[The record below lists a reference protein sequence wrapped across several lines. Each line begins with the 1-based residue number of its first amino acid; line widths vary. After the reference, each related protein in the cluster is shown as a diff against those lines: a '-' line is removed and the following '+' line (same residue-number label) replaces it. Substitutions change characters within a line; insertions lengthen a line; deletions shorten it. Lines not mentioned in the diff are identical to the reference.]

1 MNTQPDRRRYTIV
14 LAAIAAGILV
24 AGAAIKPEPKHE
36 PVISES
42 ERLRLQQLSD
52 RRELERLAAQFS
64 TRAEAAAEF
73 VVADHRLPSGAL
85 VWKNGKVIMPHPQ
98 AALIAADGATAGRA
112 PALRPTPITPGEW
125 LLAVTRTPENGEV
138 RFRRGIYSGSFT
150 SNCVGLRVLDV
161 QIPLDE
167 AFLSAGVFDLDGYL
181 VGIAVEC
188 GGALQVLA
196 AGEIEKVLAR
206 NATLEGRI
214 SVHYGM
220 RTAASEFGLIITEL
234 NTEGSGAES
243 GLHAGD
249 AIIAVDGQP
258 PSLEL
263 LLSTSSPELTVLR
276 GRRKLAIKFGEGGV
290 RISAAPLLP
299 LVEDLDPGSNA
310 AKAGLMEGDRIVLI
324 NGVAPS
330 SAAEAA
336 RAIERRPSLVVVQ
349 RNGKEVAL
357 MVAE

>member
-64 TRAEAAAEF
+64 TRAEAAADF

-85 VWKNGKVIMPHPQ
+85 VWKDGKVIMPHPQ
-98 AALIAADGATAGRA
+98 AVLIAADRATAGRA
-112 PALRPTPITPGEW
+112 PVLRPTPITPGEW

-150 SNCVGLRVLDV
+150 SNCEGLHVLDV

-167 AFLSAGVFDLDGYL
+167 AFLSAGVFDLDGHL
-181 VGIAVEC
+181 VGITVEC
-188 GGALQVLA
+188 GGSLQVLA

-206 NATLEGRI
+206 NATPQGSIGVR
-214 SVHYGM
+214 YGM
-220 RTAASEFGLIITEL
+220 RTAASEFGLIIIEL
-234 NTEGSGAES
+234 NTEGLAARS

-249 AIIAVDGQP
+249 AITAVNGQP
-258 PSLEL
+258 PSLET
-263 LLSTSSPELTVLR
+263 LLSTSPEVSVLR
-276 GRRKLAIKFGEGGV
+276 GRRELTIRLNDDGGL
-290 RISAAPLLP
+290 RISVSHSLP
-299 LVEDLDPGSNA
+299 VVEHLDAGGAA
-310 AKAGLMEGDRIVLI
+310 AKAGLMEGDRIVLV
-324 NGVAPS
+324 NGVEPS
-330 SAAEAA
+330 SATEAS
-336 RAIERRPSLVVVQ
+336 RAMKRHPTLLVVQ

-357 MVAE
+357 MVGE